1 MRKLLNKEM
10 DFNLAVAIYVA
21 IIVFG
26 TILFSLTSCITP
38 AKFQHWARHHPAE
51 SSRICS
57 DLYPVQGGYRVGED
71 SITYLPVNVT
81 VPGGMVGLYLPKS
94 ATDTAGRRQDGN
106 LILSWQRTDSGYNIT
121 CRADSLQLV
130 LDSLREIH
138 QRVDTHLLVD
148 NAHVR
153 ALQADSSNLTQQ
165 LGKATTRGDNLLK
178 WAWYLFGVVA
188 LLLGWTFR
196 SPILGLF
203 KKLIA

>member
-10 DFNLAVAIYVA
+10 DLNLAVAIYIV

-26 TILFSLTSCITP
+26 TIIFSLASCVTP
-38 AKFQHWARHHPAE
+38 AKYQDWARHHPAE

-71 SITYLPVNVT
+71 SITYLPINVT
-81 VPGGMVGLYLPKS
+81 VPGGMVGLYLSKS

-106 LILSWQRTDSGYNIT
+106 LTLSWQRTDSGYNIT

-138 QRVDTHLLVD
+138 RRVDTQLLVD

-153 ALQADSSNLTQQ
+153 ALQGDSGRLAQQ

-178 WAWYLFGVVA
+178 WVWYLAGAA
-188 LLLGWTFR
+188 LVLLGWTFR